1 MASSVSINVTL
12 QDLNDDRFLVGL
24 PAVIYICILM
34 FIGTVGNVIVCY
46 IFCFRMRKT
55 TTNCFIL
62 TLGVFDLLCCSIGMP
77 TEFIDLRYPYMFPS
91 GLLCK
96 MLRFITFLT
105 NGASSL
111 ILMVISIDRYRRVCH
126 PLKVQISPKLARKI
140 SALMTFLA
148 AVLTWPTLVIYG
160 IRTTPTPV
168 ASMNGSDCSV
178 ADNMKSTIYPSLYYF
193 IILGVILLSFV
204 FMLTCYTLIWRQVWR
219 RSHGH
224 IPGENTS
231 PLDDPNQIKR
241 RLHKTRAM
249 GKTNLTVFLVTLLFI
264 LSFMPGL
271 SVRII
276 ESIKKFSKTTNPTIS
291 SIKKVVLRSY
301 FLSNALNPVIYGFF
315 NDSFRNE
322 VRFIIGKLRKVCCG
336 KEDTKL
342 ASVTNSVNMSGRIS

>member
-1 MASSVSINVTL
+1 MASSAPVNVSL
-12 QDLNDDRFLVGL
+12 QELNDDRFLVGI
-24 PAVIYICILM
+24 PAVIYIGILM
-34 FIGTVGNVIVCY
+34 FIGTIGNIIVCY

-55 TTNCFIL
+55 TTNCFII

-77 TEFIDLRYPYMFPS
+77 TEFLDLRYPYMFPS

-111 ILMVISIDRYRRVCH
+111 ILLVISIDRYRRVCH
-126 PLKVQISPKLARKI
+126 PLKVQISPKMARKI
-140 SALMTFLA
+140 SALMTVIA
-148 AVLTWPTLVIYG
+148 AILTWPTVVIYG

-168 ASMNGSDCSV
+168 ASINGSDCSV

-193 IILGVILLSFV
+193 IILGIILLSFV
-204 FMLTCYTLIWRQVWR
+204 FMLTNYTLIWRQVWR
-219 RSHGH
+219 RSHGQ
-224 IPGENTS
+224 IPGENTAHE
-231 PLDDPNQIKR
+231 DPNQSNR
-241 RLHKTRAM
+241 RLTKSRAM

-276 ESIKKFSKTTNPTIS
+276 ESIKKFSKTTHPTIS
-291 SIKKVVLRSY
+291 SIKKLVLRSY

-322 VRFIIGKLRKVCCG
+322 VRFLIGKVKKVCCG

-342 ASVTNSVNMSGRIS
+342 PSVTNSVNMSGRIS